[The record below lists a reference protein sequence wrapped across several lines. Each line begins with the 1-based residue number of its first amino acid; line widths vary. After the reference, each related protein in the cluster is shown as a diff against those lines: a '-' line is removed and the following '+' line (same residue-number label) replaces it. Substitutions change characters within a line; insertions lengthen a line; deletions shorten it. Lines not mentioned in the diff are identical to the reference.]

1 MLNIIF
7 ASFKTGGEAE
17 SRQEAVVRL
26 NSIKSPIAAGIRNR
40 LLECVFLLL
49 QGQRITE
56 VNSPGSV
63 SWTLSVLRSVA
74 AREQL

>member
-1 MLNIIF
+1 MLRID
-7 ASFKTGGEAE
+7 
-17 SRQEAVVRL
+17 
-26 NSIKSPIAAGIRNR
+26 SIKSLIATVIRSC
-40 LLECVFLLL
+40 LLEYIFLLL

-56 VNSPGSV
+56 VNSLGSV

>member
-1 MLNIIF
+1 MKYI
-7 ASFKTGGEAE
+7 
-17 SRQEAVVRL
+17 
-26 NSIKSPIAAGIRNR
+26 
-40 LLECVFLLL
+40 FLLL